1 MSYPNSKFR
10 RGRVQGGELHQQSL
24 VAVKSV
30 FLKVMKILRIGNI
43 FGATGGSFAGN
54 IYRSDGLC
62 PTINTAG
69 GGTENL

>member
-1 MSYPNSKFR
+1 M
-10 RGRVQGGELHQQSL
+10 
-24 VAVKSV
+24 

-43 FGATGGSFAGN
+43 FWATGGSFAGN

-69 GGTENL
+69 GDREPMILEYDSRRNHREATSGGKHPE